1 MTVSWLLLYA
11 GLVGWLGDYVLSR
24 SSWTSA
30 APRLALWVWH
40 ATAAGVL
47 LAVGWAMVLLAHDV
61 MEHGFAWLFQADK
74 TLVHL
79 AYAPETEVPTYWN
92 ATILVLL
99 AGLGVGVL
107 AAWRRT
113 RTERAAT
120 ASHDVAVSQRL
131 RIVTPQGAAHT
142 VGVCRSAVPLI
153 YCLPGRHA
161 TERIRVTTGA
171 LDALD
176 RVEFLAA
183 VEHEQAH
190 IACHHH
196 IQLLL
201 ADSAVAALRWS
212 RLLAHYPQ
220 AVRDLV
226 EYQADDY
233 AAEQHGS
240 RTVAGA
246 LLTMCTTAAGGTAP
260 AGASWTGG
268 TPALRIKRL
277 LITSGTGPRM
287 PLRGTLV
294 GAALLLPVTPSIA
307 AVAPAL
313 SVANTEAASV
323 THHNEAA
330 FTPGFDHHP

>member
-1 MTVSWLLLYA
+1 MITVGWLFLYA
-11 GLVGWLGDYVLSR
+11 GLLGWVGDYVLSR
-24 SSWTSA
+24 SSWPSS

-74 TLVHL
+74 SLVHL
-79 AYAPETEVPTYWN
+79 AYAPEAEVPTYWN

-99 AGLGVGVL
+99 VGLGVCLL

-120 ASHDVAVSQRL
+120 ESHDVVVSQRL

-142 VGVCRSAVPLI
+142 VGVCRSSVPLI
-153 YCLPGRHA
+153 YCLPGRHVS
-161 TERIRVTTGA
+161 ERIRVTTGA
-171 LDALD
+171 LDALGHE
-176 RVEFLAA
+176 EFLAA

-190 IACHHH
+190 IACRHH

-212 RLLAHYPQ
+212 RLLRHYPQ

-233 AAEQHGS
+233 AAKQHGP

-246 LLTMCTTAAGGTAP
+246 LLTMCTAAPGAAP

-277 LITSGTGPRM
+277 LATGGTRPRM
-287 PLRGTLV
+287 LLRSALV
-294 GAALLLPVTPSIA
+294 GAALVLPLTPSVA

-313 SVANTEAASV
+313 SVANTETAPAS
-323 THHNEAA
+323 HHNEAA
-330 FTPGFDHHP
+330 FTSDFDHHP